1 MKAAVSDIIA
11 SGASFALRAP
21 AMSGDG
27 RALAPAGAKVS
38 AQIAES
44 FAASGAVT
52 VDVTSSVE
60 NISALSR
67 VNPAAYRKPYAVETP
82 AVITRMCDIYERVSA
97 VCERKRSIIAA
108 EDITDASGKDV
119 LIPYGETITAA
130 QWASVSR
137 SLDARRPYAYRP
149 NEVGIIVLIDLRPRG
164 DDYLKRFYK
173 NSDLVT
179 TLVGRQDSSRLV
191 VSPDMSASDV
201 HVVDSHEELV
211 RKYKELD
218 TRLIVVGEALSP
230 EYKKALGEIKRFDS
244 YARFMLAVNID
255 HTQTME
261 FLKQVALNYHRNPW
275 QKAA

>member
-1 MKAAVSDIIA
+1 MKAAVSDIIS
-11 SGASFALRAP
+11 SGASFTLRAQ
-21 AMSGDG
+21 AVSGDG
-27 RALAPAGAKVS
+27 RALAPAGTKVNPS
-38 AQIAES
+38 IAGS

-52 VDVTSSVE
+52 IDVLSSAE
-60 NISALSR
+60 GIAALSR

-82 AVITRMCDIYERVSA
+82 AVIDHMCDILERVSS
-97 VCERKRSIIAA
+97 VCERKRYLIAA
-108 EDITDASGKDV
+108 EDITDAKGKEV
-119 LIPYGETITAA
+119 LIPYGETITRET
-130 QWASVSR
+130 WANISR
-137 SLDARRPYAYRP
+137 ELDQRRPYAYRP

-179 TLVGRQDSSRLV
+179 TLVGRRDANRLV

-211 RKYKELD
+211 RTYKGSD
-218 TRLIVVGEALSP
+218 TRLVVVGEALSP